1 MKLAIMQ
8 PYWFPYL
15 GYFQLIRCADV
26 FVIYDNIK
34 YTKRGWI
41 NRNRI
46 LENGADGMISL
57 PLARAPDSADIRERR
72 IAGQF
77 DRRHLLRRLGNA
89 YRRAPQFPATMEL
102 LESLVLYPDD
112 NLFAYLRNS
121 IVGICRHLGISAKI
135 VTSSSIAADH
145 ALSGQDRVLDLC
157 RALGASTYINPIGGT
172 DLYDADTFAAKG
184 VDLRFLRSPTISY
197 PQFSAPFVPMLSIVD
212 VMMFNTV
219 EAIAA
224 WTASAVAMTLDG
236 TPAPG

>member
-57 PLARAPDSADIRERR
+57 PLKKAPDSADIRERR
-72 IAGQF
+72 IAGEF

-89 YRRAPQFPATMEL
+89 YRRAPQFPAVMAL
-102 LESLVLYPDD
+102 LESLVQYPDN

-121 IVGICRHLGISAKI
+121 IAGICGHLGIDTTI
-135 VTSSSIAADH
+135 VTSSAVAANH
-145 ALSGQDRVLDLC
+145 ALAGQDRVLDLC
-157 RALGASTYINPIGGT
+157 RALGASTYINPVGGT
-172 DLYDADTFAAKG
+172 DLYDTDTFAAKG
-184 VDLRFLRSPTISY
+184 IELRFLRSPAVSY
-197 PQFSAPFVPMLSIVD
+197 PQFSAPFIPMLSIVD

-219 EAIAA
+219 DAIAA
-224 WTASAVAMTLDG
+224 WTAGAATMTLGDV
-236 TPAPG
+236 PAHG

>member
-46 LENGADGMISL
+46 LENGAPGLITL
-57 PLARAPDSADIRERR
+57 PLKNGPDSADIRERH
-72 IAGQF
+72 IAEQF
-77 DRRHLLRRLGNA
+77 DRQRLLRRLANA
-89 YRRAPQFPATMEL
+89 YRKAPQFSAVMAL
-102 LESLVLYPDD
+102 LEPLVKCPDD

-121 IVGICRHLGISAKI
+121 IVGICAYLGIDTKI
-135 VTSSSIAADH
+135 VTSSSVAADH

-172 DLYDADTFAAKG
+172 DLYDAKAFADKG
-184 VDLRFLRSPTISY
+184 IELRFLRSPTISY

-219 EAIAA
+219 EVIAA
-224 WTASAVAMTLDG
+224 WTASAAAMTLDG
-236 TPAPG
+236 GPEPA

>member
-46 LENGADGMISL
+46 LENGAAGLISL
-57 PLARAPDSADIRERR
+57 PLKKAPDSADIRERR
-72 IAGQF
+72 IAEQF
-77 DRRHLLRRLGNA
+77 DHRHLVRRLSNA

-102 LESLVLYPDD
+102 LESLVQYPDD
-112 NLFAYLRNS
+112 NLFAFLRNS
-121 IVGICRHLGISAKI
+121 IGGICGHLGIDTKI
-135 VTSSSIAADH
+135 VTSSSVDANH

-157 RALGASTYINPIGGT
+157 RALGASTYINPVGGV
-172 DLYDADTFAAKG
+172 DLYDAEAFAAKG
-184 VDLRFLRSPTISY
+184 IDLRFLRSPAIAY
-197 PQFSAPFVPMLSIVD
+197 PQFSAPFVPMLSIID
-212 VMMFNTV
+212 VMMFNAV

-224 WTASAVAMTLDG
+224 WTTSAAAMTLD
-236 TPAPG
+236 APPHPG